1 MRTSRLA
8 KTVVLGTTILMLA
21 GAMEIIGCSS
31 QPANVPAKSLEQGK
45 TKKAKPAK
53 VTDFETGREAF
64 QKIYAMARFWAA
76 DAQPVRFESRPR
88 KEDKRDGTGSVWS
101 GTFASSSR
109 HQIRS
114 YLWSGASADDAP
126 EAGITPGTADVFN
139 ESNASTRPFDLTFLK
154 VDSDKAFAVASKKGG
169 AAVLKKN
176 PEIPV
181 KYVLFW
187 DAPKGRL
194 VWQIIFGQS
203 EYDAKLVVWVNA
215 STGDFAKIEH

>member
-1 MRTSRLA
+1 
-8 KTVVLGTTILMLA
+8 
-21 GAMEIIGCSS
+21 
-31 QPANVPAKSLEQGK
+31 
-45 TKKAKPAK
+45 
-53 VTDFETGREAF
+53 
-64 QKIYAMARFWAA
+64 MARSWAP
-76 DAQPVRFESRPR
+76 DARPVRFESRPR
-88 KEDKRDGTGSVWS
+88 REDKRDGTGSVWS

-109 HQIRS
+109 NQIRS
-114 YLWSGASADDAP
+114 YLWSGASAEDAP
-126 EAGITPGTADVFN
+126 EAGITPGSTDVFN
-139 ESNASTRPFDLTFLK
+139 ETNASTRPFDLTFLK

-194 VWQIIFGQS
+194 VWQVIFGQS